1 MTILSLQN
9 SQEPVLEEEIVDLER
24 MISAQLPFDFK
35 EFLKA
40 HNGGYVQRNISFPI
54 RDHKHGEIGLLQ
66 NCYYLKR
73 KHSYRDLDDIR
84 NILSVYKDRMPRHFV
99 PFASDPG
106 GNQLCLSVREKDY
119 GTIYFWAHEEEEDY
133 EEDDGTADT
142 YPGIY
147 VVARNFTDFLEQLE
161 EYNVE

>member
-24 MISAQLPFDFK
+24 MISTQLPFDFK

-40 HNGGYVQRNISFPI
+40 HNGGYVQRYISFPI
-54 RDHKHGEIGLLQ
+54 DDDQQDDKGLLQ
-66 NCYYLKR
+66 EFYYLKPKR
-73 KHSYRDLDDIR
+73 SYRDLGDIR

-147 VVARNFTDFLEQLE
+147 VVARNFTDFLEQLQE
-161 EYNVE
+161 FDVD

>member
-1 MTILSLQN
+1 MIILSLED

-35 EFLKA
+35 QFLKA

-54 RDHKHGEIGLLQ
+54 HDNQHGDMGLLREF
-66 NCYYLKR
+66 YYLKPKR
-73 KHSYRDLDDIR
+73 SYRDLGDIR
-84 NILSVYKDRMPRHFV
+84 NKISVFKDRMPQHLV
-99 PFASDPG
+99 PFACDPG

-142 YPGIY
+142 YSGIY
-147 VVARNFTDFLEQLE
+147 FVASSFTDFLAQLK
-161 EYNVE
+161 EYSAD